1 MGKKILVT
9 GMSGQIGGINRK
21 YMANKYSLSG
31 IDKSPAED
39 CDVLVAN
46 LDDPGAIQPA
56 FENIDTVVHLGS
68 DPHPLAPWGS
78 ILPHDVIGPS
88 YWC

>member
-9 GMSGQIGGINRK
+9 GMSGQIGGIIRK

-39 CDVLVAN
+39 LT
-46 LDDPGAIQPA
+46 
-56 FENIDTVVHLGS
+56 F
-68 DPHPLAPWGS
+68 
-78 ILPHDVIGPS
+78 
-88 YWC
+88 